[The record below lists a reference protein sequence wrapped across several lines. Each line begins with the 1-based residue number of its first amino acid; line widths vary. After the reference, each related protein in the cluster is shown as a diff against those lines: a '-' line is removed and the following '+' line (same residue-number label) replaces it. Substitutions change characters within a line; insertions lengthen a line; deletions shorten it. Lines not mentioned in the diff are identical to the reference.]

1 MIKSICAPMDYKGGQ
16 LSFEKPLLMGIL
28 NMTPDSFYDG
38 GKYFD
43 SDVAYRHALQL
54 VADGADIID
63 IGGASSRPGST
74 PIAAEEELQRV
85 LSLIR
90 DVTPRLGVP
99 ISVDSDKAEVM
110 EAALEA
116 GAVII
121 NDIGGLQRDPAM
133 AGLAAS
139 YSAPVVVMHSGIAG
153 TYTDII
159 DDMLAFFHKSIEIGL
174 SAGMKDNQFIIDP
187 GVGFGKNTKE
197 NLEVLRRL
205 SELRVLG
212 RPILL
217 AASNKRFIRETLA
230 RWTGKLLVSNA
241 AVTSLGVAAGADIIR
256 VHDVAAMAEAS
267 RLTAAILSE

>member
-1 MIKSICAPMDYKGGQ
+1 MTKSICAPMDYKGGQ

-74 PIAAEEELQRV
+74 PVAAEEELERV

-153 TYTDII
+153 TYKDII
-159 DDMLAFFHKSIEIGL
+159 DDMLSFFHKSIEIGL

-187 GVGFGKNTKE
+187 GVGFGKNTRE

-241 AVTSLGVAAGADIIR
+241 AVTALGVAAGADIIR
-256 VHDVAAMAEAS
+256 VHDVAAMVEAA